1 MRTTRQPR
9 LAKLTRPRLHRA
21 AARERLFSQL
31 DQARADCPAVYVCGP
46 PGAGKTTLIA
56 SWLAARH
63 TDGIWYQVDAAT
75 LICRRSFTISPAQRS
90 HLPGRRNLLC
100 RR

>member
-31 DQARADCPAVYVCGP
+31 DQARAVGVALPDACGEAQ
-46 PGAGKTTLIA
+46 GE
-56 SWLAARH
+56 ARFA
-63 TDGIWYQVDAAT
+63 DAAWPNEREESGP
-75 LICRRSFTISPAQRS
+75 LQI
-90 HLPGRRNLLC
+90 
-100 RR
+100 